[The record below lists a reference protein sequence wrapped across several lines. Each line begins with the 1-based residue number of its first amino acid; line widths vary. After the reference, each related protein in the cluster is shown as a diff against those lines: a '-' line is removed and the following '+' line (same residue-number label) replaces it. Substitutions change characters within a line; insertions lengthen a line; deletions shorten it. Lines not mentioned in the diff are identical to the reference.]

1 MTSNK
6 TAKTTSR
13 TVIKPDGSKSQLYF
27 EPVEWTL
34 IDKAA
39 AAVGK
44 EPMQWCADLIRDAW
58 AIEPGKVS
66 MTRIVRQA
74 AIKANHSQEKAVYPI
89 VGEGVEELTLAIKLY
104 GKHIESAGINP
115 NRLPSWSELD
125 SKSKVEWLDKAHAE
139 LTPPAPR
146 PLTFG
151 EALELIKAGKQVT
164 RAGWNA
170 GGQFV
175 YLLPASKLQSA
186 VGYGFGEYIGE
197 PEFVQTI
204 VLHNAQGKLVVGWIP
219 STGDLFANDW
229 KLA

>member
-1 MTSNK
+1 MTTNK

-13 TVIKPDGSKSQLYF
+13 TVVKPDGTKSQLYF

-39 AAVGK
+39 AAAGK
-44 EPMQWCADLIRDAW
+44 EPMVWCADLIRDAW

-74 AIKANHSQEKAVYPI
+74 AIKANHSQESAVYPI
-89 VGEGVEELTLAIKLY
+89 VNEGVEELTLAIKLY
-104 GKHIESAGINP
+104 NQHVDASGIHP
-115 NRLPSWSELD
+115 NRLPGWSELD
-125 SKSKVEWLDKAHAE
+125 SKTKVEWLDKAHAA
-139 LTPPAPR
+139 LTPPPPR

-151 EALELIKAGKQVT
+151 DALELIKDGKQVT

-170 GGQFV
+170 PGQFV
-175 YLLPASKLQSA
+175 YLLPGSKLQA
-186 VGYGFGEYIGE
+186 AAGYGFGEYIGE

-204 VLHNAQGKLVVGWIP
+204 VLRNAQGKLVVGWVP

-229 KLA
+229 IIA

>member
-74 AIKANHSQEKAVYPI
+74 AIKANHSQESAVYPI
-89 VGEGVEELTLAIKLY
+89 VNEGVEELTLAIQLY
-104 GKHIESAGINP
+104 NKSVDASGMHP
-115 NRLPSWSELD
+115 NRSPSWAELD
-125 SKSKVEWLDKAHAE
+125 SKSKVQWLDEAHAQ
-139 LTPPAPR
+139 LTPAR
-146 PLTFG
+146 SKMAIGAALTLAIERG
-151 EALELIKAGKQVT
+151 CHIARES
-164 RAGWNA
+164 WNA

-175 YLLPASKLQSA
+175 FVMEQNSNSYMFEGDHEPRKLA
-186 VGYGFGEYIGE
+186 PVFA
-197 PEFVQTI
+197 
-204 VLHNAQGKLVVGWIP
+204 LKNAQGIVQPGWVP
-219 STGDLFANDW
+219 SQGDLFATDW
-229 KLA
+229 VLA